1 MCFVRYEFA
10 FCLTFAGEGL
20 NRRASELSNQI
31 ERRFNLSIR
40 NTFHNTKNRNIMK
53 KFMLLLC
60 MGVFALNVAA
70 QEPVKKSCC
79 KKAKTEKCE
88 KVCDKAEKK
97 CCKKVKACK
106 DGKKCEAMK
115 KCCKKMA
122 EKK

>member
-1 MCFVRYEFA
+1 
-10 FCLTFAGEGL
+10 
-20 NRRASELSNQI
+20 
-31 ERRFNLSIR
+31 
-40 NTFHNTKNRNIMK
+40 MK

-88 KVCDKAEKK
+88 KVCDKVEKK
-97 CCKKVKACK
+97 CSKKVKACK

-115 KCCKKMA
+115 KCCKKVA